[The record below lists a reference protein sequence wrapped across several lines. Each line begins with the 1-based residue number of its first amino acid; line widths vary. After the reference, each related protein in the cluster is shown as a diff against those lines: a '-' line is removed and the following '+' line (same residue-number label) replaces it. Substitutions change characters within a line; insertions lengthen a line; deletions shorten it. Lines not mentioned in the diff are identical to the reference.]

1 MVEFSYDLI
10 KTNKVERNDE
20 NGKKIIELLPQTDIT
35 SDELLEISLNKYW
48 GPDPNEVGKLLHSR
62 S

>member
-35 SDELLEISLNKYW
+35 SDEL
-48 GPDPNEVGKLLHSR
+48 
-62 S
+62 

>member
-20 NGKKIIELLPQTDIT
+20 NGKKIIRI
-35 SDELLEISLNKYW
+35 I
-48 GPDPNEVGKLLHSR
+48 KLCL
-62 S
+62 

>member
-20 NGKKIIELLPQTDIT
+20 NGKKLLNYYHKQILHQT
-35 SDELLEISLNKYW
+35 NY
-48 GPDPNEVGKLLHSR
+48 
-62 S
+62 